1 MEIKPNQLSLND
13 VIYYTGSQ
21 YDSRHEVTKITIH
34 KLCIDK
40 DYIEINDYYYLHS
53 RENGYYYSP
62 SLYFSEKKATN
73 VINNYIEMQEKRK
86 AKYEKEKVIKEQ
98 YDKQIIDNKLKEKY
112 IDKPIMINRH
122 NEWQKTKV
130 KEIYATNKGIYLR
143 PYSDGHI
150 CKLSREGHTWKM
162 WSELE
167 ELEIQKQKL
176 EKRIKEIKDKTEN
189 LESQV

>member
-13 VIYYTGSQ
+13 VIYYTGNQ
-21 YDSRHEVTKITIH
+21 YDSVHEVKKITIYS
-34 KLCIDK
+34 LYIDK
-40 DYIEINDYYYLHS
+40 DYIKINDYYYLHS
-53 RENGYYYSP
+53 RENGHYYS
-62 SLYFSEKKATN
+62 SALYFSEKKATN

-98 YDKQIIDNKLKEKY
+98 YDKQIVDNKLREKY

-143 PYSDGHI
+143 PYLDGHI

-176 EKRIKEIKDKTEN
+176 ERRIKEIKDKTEN

>member
-1 MEIKPNQLSLND
+1 MEIKSNQLLLND
-13 VIYYTGSQ
+13 VIYYTGNQ
-21 YDSRHEVTKITIH
+21 YDTKHEVTKITIY
-34 KLCIDK
+34 KLYIDK
-40 DYIEINDYYYLHS
+40 DYIKINDYYYLHS
-53 RENGYYYSP
+53 RENGYYYS
-62 SLYFSEKKATN
+62 SNLYFSEKKATN

-98 YDKQIIDNKLKEKY
+98 YYKQIVDNKLREKY
-112 IDKPIMINRH
+112 IDKPIMIKQN
-122 NEWQKTKV
+122 NEWKKTKV

-143 PYSDGHI
+143 PYLDGHI

-167 ELEIQKQKL
+167 ELETQKQEL

>member
-1 MEIKPNQLSLND
+1 MEIKSNQLLLND

-21 YDSRHEVTKITIH
+21 YDSIHEVTKITIN
-34 KLCIDK
+34 KLYIDK
-40 DYIEINDYYYLHS
+40 DYIKINDYYYLYS
-53 RENGYYYSP
+53 RENGYYYS
-62 SLYFSEKKATN
+62 SNLYFSEKKATN

-86 AKYEKEKVIKEQ
+86 AKYEKEKEIKEQ
-98 YDKQIIDNKLKEKY
+98 YDKQIVDNKLREKY

-122 NEWQKTKV
+122 NEWEKTKV
-130 KEIYATNKGIYLR
+130 KEIYSTNKGIYLR
-143 PYSDGHI
+143 PYLDGHI

-167 ELEIQKQKL
+167 ELETQKQKL

>member
-1 MEIKPNQLSLND
+1 MEIKSNQLSLND
-13 VIYYTGSQ
+13 VIYYTGNQ
-21 YDSRHEVTKITIH
+21 YDSKHEVTKITIY
-34 KLCIDK
+34 KLYIDK
-40 DYIEINDYYYLHS
+40 DYLKTNDYYYLHS
-53 RENGYYYSP
+53 RENGYYYS
-62 SLYFSEKKATN
+62 SNLYFSEKKATN

-86 AKYEKEKVIKEQ
+86 AKYEKEKAIKEQ

-112 IDKPIMINRH
+112 IDKPIMIKRN
-122 NEWQKTKV
+122 NEWEKTKV
-130 KEIYATNKGIYLR
+130 KEIYATNKGIYLG

-167 ELEIQKQKL
+167 ELETQKQEL